1 MLDKIK
7 ENMQYD
13 QQILKKDTGLSDKTR
28 GESFNNG

>member
-13 QQILKKDTGLSDKTR
+13 QQVGKKESGHNDKSR
-28 GESFNNG
+28 GQSFSG